1 MNWREERVAETN
13 FKRLSTTATLTVPFG
28 YTQAT
33 YSCSA
38 QMLDELGN
46 SSEVALPNFLTI
58 TRTRA

>member
-1 MNWREERVAETN
+1 MAETN
-13 FKRLSTTATLTVPFG
+13 FERLSTTATLTVPFG